1 MVLETGVNSFG
12 DPDKAA
18 HFDLIAAVCCAEDG
32 QAHPIRAGSAG
43 GATGGV
49 LWRMAGDMSCGLLPR
64 WCARHRF
71 LPAPKDL
78 DDAHW
83 AAAAGARLA
92 QGARSGIIRSPVPI
106 TSDQ

>member
-1 MVLETGVNSFG
+1 MVLETGENSFG

-18 HFDLIAAVCCAEDG
+18 RFDLIAACVAPKMDRHTLFG
-32 QAHPIRAGSAG
+32 PGLR

-49 LWRMAGDMSCGLLPR
+49 LWRMTGDMSCGLLPR

-83 AAAAGARLA
+83 AAAAGARFA
-92 QGARSGIIRSPVPI
+92 QGERDDLGLGF
-106 TSDQ
+106 